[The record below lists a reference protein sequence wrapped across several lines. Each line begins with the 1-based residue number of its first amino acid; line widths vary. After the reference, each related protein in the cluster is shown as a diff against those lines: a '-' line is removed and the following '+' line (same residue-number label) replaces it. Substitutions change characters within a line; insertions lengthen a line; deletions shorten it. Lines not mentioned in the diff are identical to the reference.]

1 MFLSMQ
7 SLNGDSYQGAQVGAN
22 VQSQV
27 GPTIKDSS
35 WLNQRR
41 ELSLSCLCTEPSTVQ
56 SEAPKVK
63 PNKKKKKENRQWA
76 KARCRCEGTSNYDL
90 CYHHQLPIGWQC
102 CLFRFGWNILA
113 AKIYSHPPA
122 ITPPSNS
129 LVTIPNVCRSIWLWL
144 ELLGWYWVVFCSV
157 LFFCFFTVSPPFFCI
172 PILLSHPFIVCCCC
186 LPYCKFDAATQQTRN
201 LCSLMI
207 QGRSRSNSHS
217 IFVSLLSLLFFHRH
231 RSKCNTFE
239 HASDAGVSSLH

>member
-35 WLNQRR
+35 WLSQRR

-63 PNKKKKKENRQWA
+63 PNKRKKENRQWA

-90 CYHHQLPIGWQC
+90 CYRHQLPIGWQC

-129 LVTIPNVCRSIWLWL
+129 LVTISNVCRKHLALTWTLGL
-144 ELLGWYWVVFCSV
+144 VLGWF
-157 LFFCFFTVSPPFFCI
+157 LFCFFFFYCVPPLFSVFLYCCLIRLLCVVVVFHTVSLMQPPNRQEIYVLSWFRVEVEATAIVYFF
-172 PILLSHPFIVCCCC
+172 L
-186 LPYCKFDAATQQTRN
+186 YCHF
-201 LCSLMI
+201 C
-207 QGRSRSNSHS
+207 
-217 IFVSLLSLLFFHRH
+217 FFHRH
-231 RSKCNTFE
+231 RSKCNTSE

>member
-35 WLNQRR
+35 WLSQRR

-63 PNKKKKKENRQWA
+63 PNKRKKENRQWA

-113 AKIYSHPPA
+113 AKIYSHPPCHHA
-122 ITPPSNS
+122 TEQFTGNNFKRLQKHLALTWTLG
-129 LVTIPNVCRSIWLWL
+129 LV
-144 ELLGWYWVVFCSV
+144 LGWF
-157 LFFCFFTVSPPFFCI
+157 LFCFYFYFFLLCPPPFFCI
-172 PILLSHPFIVCCCC
+172 SILLSHPFIVCCCC
-186 LPYCKFDAATQQTRN
+186 LPYCKFDAATQQTGN

-217 IFVSLLSLLFFHRH
+217 IFLSLLSLLFFP
-231 RSKCNTFE
+231 
-239 HASDAGVSSLH
+239 